1 MLNNRSKFFTL
12 NIKNINKLID
22 NLADDNKY
30 SVNQKDLTALLYI
43 LKDLEY
49 ESHTIT
55 ISAVQKKYIKDILGM
70 SDSSYSHFITK
81 MRKLEIF
88 CNKIRNDVYELNDE
102 YINFGKNKWEAGE
115 YVKVSSNGLFNDLKN
130 SNKTISSLEIMIFLH
145 LLNSIQFSDG
155 NFGSNT
161 IVITKDTKEEVAK
174 KFDVTSRTIDN
185 FIKKMKEVNLLSKIS
200 NGLYKVNEKYI
211 TFGGEIDNTPLVVRE
226 TKFVKPEGS
235 IPTSREWLFKKNDK
249 KGDDINE

>member
-1 MLNNRSKFFTL
+1 MLNNRNKFFTL
-12 NIKNINKLID
+12 NIKNVNNLIN
-22 NLADDNKY
+22 NLSNDNKY
-30 SVNQKDLTALLYI
+30 SVNQKDLMALLYI

-49 ESHTIT
+49 ESRVIT
-55 ISAVQKKYIKDILGM
+55 ISNIQKKYIKDTLGM

-88 CNKIRNDVYELNDE
+88 CDKIRNDVYELNDE
-102 YINFGKNKWEAGE
+102 YINFGKNKWESGE
-115 YVKVSSNGLFNDLKN
+115 YVKVSTNGLFNDLKN
-130 SNKTISSLEIMIFLH
+130 SDKTISALEIMIFLY
-145 LLNSIQFSDG
+145 LLNGIQFSDG

-161 IVITKDTKEEVAK
+161 IVINKNVKEEVAT

-185 FIKKMKEVNLLSKIS
+185 FIKKMKEVNLLSKVN

-211 TFGGEIDNTPLVVRE
+211 TFGGEIDGTPMAVRE
-226 TKFVKPEGS
+226 AKFEKPDGTKIPSSMKLFFV
-235 IPTSREWLFKKNDK
+235 K